1 MSSSRTALVPD
12 EDPIQ
17 LAAADWLARLD
28 RGLSPTEAILFA
40 EWEAADPRHTA
51 ELARLRAAWRLLDTA
66 DEVPEIMQLSHAM
79 EAKEKLRTARSR
91 TRPWAFAAASL
102 AAAAA
107 LMLAWATFLRAPLT
121 MAPNSRPLASAGSVR
136 SYLVVPG
143 AAQRLALADGTLV
156 ELNAD
161 SAVTTAFSATERSV
175 RIVQGEAHFSV
186 VKDPARPFLVQA
198 GNVTV
203 RAVGTA
209 FNVRL
214 ASAAVEVLVTEGRV
228 RVDDAAKGDSLLAL
242 ETAAASPPMGEPA
255 ALSAGQRVVISAE
268 EPAPAAPAA
277 ATAAD
282 IERLL
287 AWRSPQ
293 LVFERTSLEEAVA
306 AFNSFNHCQLV
317 LGDNSLRTRR
327 VGGTFRADNVD
338 AFVRL
343 LEKGFNI
350 SAQTRDDRHILL
362 QSAAARPAH

>member
-1 MSSSRTALVPD
+1 
-12 EDPIQ
+12 
-17 LAAADWLARLD
+17 
-28 RGLSPTEAILFA
+28 
-40 EWEAADPRHTA
+40 
-51 ELARLRAAWRLLDTA
+51 
-66 DEVPEIMQLSHAM
+66 
-79 EAKEKLRTARSR
+79 
-91 TRPWAFAAASL
+91 
-102 AAAAA
+102 
-107 LMLAWATFLRAPLT
+107 
-121 MAPNSRPLASAGSVR
+121 
-136 SYLVVPG
+136 
-143 AAQRLALADGTLV
+143 
-156 ELNAD
+156 
-161 SAVTTAFSATERSV
+161 
-175 RIVQGEAHFSV
+175 
-186 VKDPARPFLVQA
+186 
-198 GNVTV
+198 
-203 RAVGTA
+203 
-209 FNVRL
+209 
-214 ASAAVEVLVTEGRV
+214 
-228 RVDDAAKGDSLLAL
+228 
-242 ETAAASPPMGEPA
+242 GEPA